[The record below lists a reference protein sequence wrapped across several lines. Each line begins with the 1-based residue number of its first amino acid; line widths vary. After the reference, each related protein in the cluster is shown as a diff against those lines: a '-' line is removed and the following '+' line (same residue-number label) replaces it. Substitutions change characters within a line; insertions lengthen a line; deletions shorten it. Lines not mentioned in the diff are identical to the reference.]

1 MATFTLDKPEVV
13 RKVADRVADA
23 GESLVEDAKVLKA
36 KAAELFDEGKVAAR
50 KTVTRRMRELE
61 DLRDE
66 TALKVRKAPFTAVGI
81 TFGVGLL
88 LGVAIAWMGR
98 RR

>member
-1 MATFTLDKPEVV
+1 MATFTLDKPEAV
-13 RKVADRVADA
+13 RKVADRVAGA
-23 GESLVEDAKVLKA
+23 GETLVEDAKVLRA
-36 KAAELFDEGKVAAR
+36 KAAELIDEGTLAAR
-50 KTVTRRMRELE
+50 KTVARRMRELE

-66 TALKVRKAPFTAVGI
+66 TALKVRKAPFTAVGV

-88 LGVAIAWMGR
+88 LGVAIGWMGR

>member
-1 MATFTLDKPEVV
+1 MATFTLEKPEVV

-23 GESLVEDAKVLKA
+23 GETIVEDAKVLKA
-36 KAAELFDEGKVAAR
+36 KAAELLDEGKLAAR
-50 KTVTRRMRELE
+50 KSLARRVRELE
-61 DLRDE
+61 DFRDE

-88 LGVAIAWMGR
+88 LGVALGWLGR

>member
-1 MATFTLDKPEVV
+1 MAPFTMDKPEAV

-23 GESLVEDAKVLKA
+23 GEALAEDARVLKA
-36 KAAELFDEGKVAAR
+36 KAGELFDDGKLAAR
-50 KTVTRRMRELE
+50 KTVARRMRELE

-88 LGVAIAWMGR
+88 LGVAIGWMGR

>member
-1 MATFTLDKPEVV
+1 MATFTLDKPDVV
-13 RKVADRVADA
+13 RKVADRVAGA
-23 GESLVEDAKVLKA
+23 GETLVEDARVLKA
-36 KAAELFDEGKVAAR
+36 KAAELIDVGTLAAR
-50 KTVTRRMRELE
+50 KTVARRVRELE

-88 LGVAIAWMGR
+88 LGVAIGWMGR

>member
-1 MATFTLDKPEVV
+1 MATLTLDKPEVV

-23 GESLVEDAKVLKA
+23 GETLVEDAKALKA
-36 KAAELFDEGKVAAR
+36 KAAELLDEGKLAAR
-50 KTVTRRMRELE
+50 KTVARRMREFE

-66 TALKVRKAPFTAVGI
+66 TALKVRKAPFTTVGI

-88 LGVAIAWMGR
+88 LGVAIGWMGR